1 MKLISRKIILPI
13 LLLVFPTLATSNEV
27 YDIHEFKVH
36 GVSLGD
42 SAEQV
47 IAGLMEY
54 YSISREDLVIEKSGL
69 GRKEPII
76 AYVDY
81 DREGSRVRTYIQSR
95 IDPKT
100 NLEVVDEPAVLISFR
115 ESWNPP
121 KKDYEDDAKEAIEKF
136 GEPTFIFT
144 NAYTRY
150 VWCEKLNADKTD
162 CDDAHAS
169 FYIGPR
175 MVFIKNN
182 NL

>member
-1 MKLISRKIILPI
+1 MKLNFRSAILPI
-13 LLLVFPTLATSNEV
+13 LLLAFPTLATSNEV

-54 YSISREDLVIEKSGL
+54 YSISREDLVIEKAYSGRE
-69 GRKEPII
+69 GPDIG
-76 AYVDY
+76 YVDF
-81 DREGSRVRTYIQSR
+81 DRDGSRVRTYIQGR
-95 IDPKT
+95 IDPET
-100 NLEVVDEPAVLISFR
+100 NKEVVEEPSVLHSFR

-136 GEPTFIFT
+136 GEPTFVFPGS
-144 NAYTRY
+144 YPRY

-169 FYIGPR
+169 LSIGHR
-175 MVFIKNN
+175 SVSVKNN

>member
-1 MKLISRKIILPI
+1 MKQISRKIILPI
-13 LLLVFPTLATSNEV
+13 LLLAFPTLATSNDV

-54 YSISREDLVIEKSGL
+54 YSISREELDIEKAYSGRE
-69 GRKEPII
+69 GPDIG
-76 AYVDY
+76 YVDF
-81 DREGSRVRTYIQSR
+81 DRDGSRVRTYIQGR

-100 NLEVVDEPAVLISFR
+100 NKEVVEEPAVLHSFR

-121 KKDYEDDAKEAIEKF
+121 KEDYEDDAKQAIKKF
-136 GEPTFIFT
+136 GKPTFVLT
-144 NAYTRY
+144 SGYTRY

-162 CDDAHAS
+162 CDKAHAS